1 MLGLPT
7 EALMTQPNDRDLG
20 MHRRIPRRDFLN
32 GMAVAIGAS
41 LAPRPPRDDWWPG
54 PYAPER
60 APGYYPPAL
69 TGLRGSH
76 PGSFEVAHRI
86 RDGGLDAMMRDARP
100 SGESY
105 DLIVVGGGISGLSAA
120 YFFQQAH
127 GGRARVLVL
136 ENHDDFGGHAK
147 RNEFRVDGKLLI
159 GYGGSQSIDT
169 PSRYS
174 AEAHRLL
181 QELAIDTAEFYR
193 AYDRSFSGRWHLKG
207 GVFFDRET
215 FGTDRLVVAGLG
227 RRDWP
232 EVQSVDELKQAPFA
246 PEVHASIFQL
256 FTADAAPFPGLSP
269 AEINAKLEKT
279 SYRDY
284 LLQHAAVHPDA
295 IPLFQAWTHDLY
307 GVGIDAVPA
316 LDCWGLGFPGFK
328 GLPVAQAGTEGIG
341 LTAEPHEEEPYIFHF
356 PDGNASIARLLV
368 RKLVPHAAPG
378 HTMDDIVRARVNYAP
393 LDTPGAATRIRL
405 NSTVIRVTHARGAAE
420 VAITYVRGGKVW
432 TARAR
437 ACVLACWNGMIPYLC
452 PELPG
457 AQKEALAYGVKVPL
471 VYTNVAIRNW
481 TALAGLGVQS
491 VYSPAG
497 YFSSTRL
504 DFPVSLG
511 GYRFAQSPDEPVVLH
526 LQRTPCSPGLPARS
540 QHRAGRTELLA
551 TTFETFE
558 RNIRDQL
565 GRALAGG
572 GFDPARDIAGITVN
586 RWPHGYAYEYNSL
599 WDPVW
604 PEDQQPC
611 EIGRRQFGR
620 ISIANSDAGAYAY
633 ANAAIDQ
640 AYRAVSEVLAGR
652 TSRRG

>member
-1 MLGLPT
+1 
-7 EALMTQPNDRDLG
+7 MTQPDDRDLG

-41 LAPRPPRDDWWPG
+41 LLPRLPLDPWESG

-60 APGYYPPAL
+60 TPAYYPPAL
-69 TGLRGSH
+69 MGLRGSH
-76 PGSFEVAHRI
+76 PGSYEIAHRI
-86 RDGGLDAMMRDARP
+86 RDGGLEAMMREARP

-120 YFFQQAH
+120 YFFQKAS

-136 ENHDDFGGHAK
+136 DNHDDFGGHAK
-147 RNEFRVDGKLLI
+147 RNEFRVGGKLLI
-159 GYGGSQSIDT
+159 GYGGSQSIDS

-174 AEAHRLL
+174 TEAHGLL
-181 QELAIDTAEFYR
+181 VELGVDTAEFYQ
-193 AYDRSFSGRWHLKG
+193 AYDQSFSSRWGLKG

-232 EVQSVDELKQAPFA
+232 EVQSVDELRKAPLSS
-246 PEVHASIFQL
+246 EVLSAIVQL
-256 FTADAAPFPGLSP
+256 FTANAAPFPGLSP
-269 AEINAKLEKT
+269 AELNAKLEKT

-284 LLQHAAVHPDA
+284 LLQHASVHPDA

-328 GLPVAQAGTEGIG
+328 GLPLDQAGTEGIG

-368 RKLVPHAAPG
+368 RKLVPGAVPG
-378 HTMDDIVRARVNYAP
+378 HTMDDLVTARANYAP
-393 LDTPGAATRIRL
+393 LDTPHAPTRIRL
-405 NSTVIRVTHARGAAE
+405 NSTVIRATHAQGDRE
-420 VAITYVRGGKVW
+420 VEITYARGGKVW

-437 ACVLACWNGMIPYLC
+437 ACVLACWNGMIPYIC
-452 PELPG
+452 PELPA

-471 VYTNVAIRNW
+471 VYTNVALRNW
-481 TALAGLGVQS
+481 EAFRKLGVQS
-491 VYSPAG
+491 VYAPAG
-497 YFSSTRL
+497 YFSSIRL
-504 DFPVSLG
+504 DFPVTLG
-511 GYRFAQSPDEPVVLH
+511 RYRFSRSPDEPIVIH

-540 QHRAGRTELLA
+540 QHRAGRAELLA

-565 GRALAGG
+565 GRALAEG

-611 EIGRRQFGR
+611 VIGRKQFGR
-620 ISIANSDAGAYAY
+620 IGIANSDAGAYAY
-633 ANAAIDQ
+633 ANCAIDQ
-640 AYRAVSEVLAGR
+640 AYRAVSELLAEQPASHG
-652 TSRRG
+652 

>member
-1 MLGLPT
+1 
-7 EALMTQPNDRDLG
+7 MTHPDDRDLG

-32 GMAVAIGAS
+32 GMALAIGAS
-41 LAPRPPRDDWWPG
+41 LLPRNPLEEWWPA

-76 PGSFEVAHRI
+76 AGSFEVAHRI
-86 RDGGLDAMMRDARP
+86 RDGGLEAMMRDARP

-120 YFFQQAH
+120 YFFQKAH
-127 GGRARVLVL
+127 AGRARVLVL
-136 ENHDDFGGHAK
+136 DNHDDFGGHAK
-147 RNEFRVDGKLLI
+147 RNEFRVGGKLLI

-174 AEAHRLL
+174 AEARQLL
-181 QELAIDTAEFYR
+181 TELGIDTGEFYQ
-193 AYDRSFSGRWHLKG
+193 AYDRSFSSRWGLKG

-232 EVQSVDELKQAPFA
+232 EVQSVDELRQAPLPSEVLASIFTLFTANAAPFA
-246 PEVHASIFQL
+246 
-256 FTADAAPFPGLSP
+256 GLSP
-269 AEINAKLEKT
+269 AEVNAKLEKT

-284 LLQHAAVHPDA
+284 LLQHASVHPDA

-328 GLPVAQAGTEGIG
+328 GLPLDQAGTEGIG

-368 RKLVPHAAPG
+368 RKLVPPAAAG

-393 LDTPGAATRIRL
+393 LDTPHAPTRIRL
-405 NSTVIRVTHARGAAE
+405 NSTVIRATHAPGAGE
-420 VAITYVRGGKVW
+420 VEITYARGGRVW

-452 PELPG
+452 PELPAG
-457 AQKEALAYGVKVPL
+457 QREALAYGVKVPL

-481 TALAGLGVQS
+481 KALAKLGVQS
-491 VYSPAG
+491 VYAPAG
-497 YFSSTRL
+497 YFSSIRL

-511 GYRFAQSPDEPVVLH
+511 GYQFARSPDEPVVLH
-526 LQRTPCSPGLPARS
+526 LQRTPCSPGLPARA
-540 QHRAGRTELLA
+540 QHRAGRAELLA
-551 TTFETFE
+551 TPFETFE

-565 GRALAGG
+565 GRALAAG

-604 PEDQQPC
+604 PDDQQPC
-611 EIGRRQFGR
+611 VIGRQQFGR

-633 ANAAIDQ
+633 ANCAIDQ
-640 AYRAVSEVLAGR
+640 AYRAVSEVAAGR
-652 TSRRG
+652 TAHG